1 MLCIG
6 ILHLFRWKN
15 LLSWFA
21 ILMIGLIHLKKKK
34 KEIGLIFLKRRK
46 KKQKM
51 YNFLKAQFFFLHFII
66 VGVKGQ
72 GAHIFVY
79 IGPGAQ
85 SEDIKQP
92 KDR

>member
-1 MLCIG
+1 
-6 ILHLFRWKN
+6 
-15 LLSWFA
+15 
-21 ILMIGLIHLKKKK
+21 
-34 KEIGLIFLKRRK
+34 
-46 KKQKM
+46 M

-85 SEDIKQP
+85 SEDVKQP